1 MSQISK
7 EIFDKIR
14 TRFSNVQLGDSEG
27 NTTLDSDQA
36 VFFEFDYKDRGSIV
50 INLQDDLIKIY
61 FNNDMI
67 SEMDSEQSDNWYAWM
82 RNMRKYAHANMLNF
96 EVKNIDKQRLD
107 RKDFEYLVKN
117 SGQQEELTMESKMYG
132 SKKKSY
138 QDLNGARMV
147 VKHARTVDEE
157 KRGARSRNIS
167 AVYIENKDGERFKF
181 PNTYLPAARAMTRH
195 ISNEGYPN
203 DERGKHIL
211 EIMAEMMDL
220 RKFSRRTKRQE
231 YTEEAR
237 EIIGDATDRYYG
249 LKDTLEGMKK
259 QTGYEQYFENWA
271 PDQIEVDENDLED
284 LKIKLTREIF
294 DDELSDTL
302 TNVGKA
308 VAMGKIKREDEE
320 NRIGSE
326 AANLKTFAAGS
337 DPIMMHPNPEAEAE
351 LRNYQ
356 MFIKNSNM
364 PKEKRNLAMVQRIMM
379 DLSNRMVD
387 DALASAI
394 GRLDMDNSGDAAT
407 AFAMAK
413 KYLKGETQIQ
423 APKAKKDLY
432 GRDKPVESWD
442 DFERAV
448 ESTVEESVV
457 QEGTWALPETEADAM
472 KIAAMMD
479 KPVAVGEEG
488 QNAIDAMGGMIGDD
502 ELYDDLG
509 AAGDK
514 DPEADARPIIIGW
527 MMEHT
532 DWENPKYS
540 KAIKMALDKIR
551 ADGNDSDMVIPRM
564 FGNPRNTSATQ
575 GERMGSNAAQIKQN
589 EDAVTENAER
599 IVKIK
604 NVKWDVDNILDDGDL
619 PKNIIMKIDVP
630 HDADEDDI
638 ENIIANDLTT
648 RYGFVHDGFDSWNIM
663 ESAEV
668 TENAERIIKVSN
680 IDYAGPALDE
690 LPTETTLKLN
700 IPYDA
705 NEDDIDDMVAD
716 ELEDRHGVKVNGF
729 ETQFA
734 ESIEEGM
741 KTLKCKDCGDMLGQP
756 TTDCEC
762 DSMDPKGDNWMMV
775 DVDNDGDMDIA
786 MANEGFAVGAKVAPT
801 EEGPD
806 QAPGKVVAVDG
817 DKVTVKFMD
826 GSTEVFAQDELFAL
840 PDNLKVGEG
849 KMSDIHVEIQDMV
862 ADGASNDEIKKAI
875 PMASDSVIADIRSN
889 MDESVVEADEA
900 SDMIAKMK
908 AMAGVGSNAKSNHG
922 IREGEAGYQITPR
935 SIVAREMRKLQD
947 IANN

>member
-27 NTTLDSDQA
+27 KTTLDSDQA

-50 INLQDDLIKIY
+50 MNLQDDLIKIY

-67 SEMDSEQSDNWYAWM
+67 SEMDSEQSDNWYSWL
-82 RNMRKYAHANMLNF
+82 RNMRQYAHKNMLNF

-211 EIMAEMMDL
+211 DIMAEMMDL

-249 LKDTLEGMKK
+249 LKDTLESMKK
-259 QTGYEQYFENWA
+259 QTGYEQYFENWS

-284 LKIKLTREIF
+284 LKIKLTREMF

-308 VAMGKIKREDEE
+308 VAMGKIKREEEE
-320 NRIGSE
+320 NRMGSE
-326 AANLKTFAAGS
+326 AANLKTFAASS
-337 DPIMMHPNPEAEAE
+337 DPIMMHPNTEGDAE

-364 PKEKRNLAMVQRIMM
+364 PVEKRNLAMVQRIMM
-379 DLSNRMVD
+379 ELSNRMVD

-394 GRLDMDNSGDAAT
+394 GRLDMDNSSDAAT

-413 KYLKGETQIQ
+413 KYLKGETQTQ
-423 APKAKKDLY
+423 MPKAKKDLF
-432 GRDKPVESWD
+432 GKDKPVESWD

-448 ESTVEESVV
+448 ESTVDESVV
-457 QEGTWALPETEADAM
+457 QEGTWSLPENEAEAM
-472 KIAAMMD
+472 KLAAMM
-479 KPVAVGEEG
+479 GEPIALG
-488 QNAIDAMGGMIGDD
+488 DGGNNAADALGGLIGDD
-502 ELYDDLG
+502 ELFDDLG
-509 AAGDK
+509 VAGDK
-514 DPEADARPIIIGW
+514 DPEGDARGIIIGW
-527 MMEHT
+527 MMEHVDDYGAT
-532 DWENPKYS
+532 YKETMQ
-540 KAIKMALDKIR
+540 MALDKIR
-551 ADGNDSDMVIPRM
+551 ADGNDSGITIPRT
-564 FGNPRNTSATQ
+564 FGAQQDRAYNTSSTQ
-575 GERMGSNAAQIKQN
+575 GERMGSNADDMK
-589 EDAVTENAER
+589 EDTVSEDREVMVKVT
-599 IVKIK
+599 
-604 NVKWDVDNILDDGDL
+604 NIEYDGPTLD
-619 PKNIIMKIDVP
+619 K
-630 HDADEDDI
+630 
-638 ENIIANDLTT
+638 
-648 RYGFVHDGFDSWNIM
+648 
-663 ESAEV
+663 
-668 TENAERIIKVSN
+668 
-680 IDYAGPALDE
+680 
-690 LPTETTLKLN
+690 LPTDKTVKVMV
-700 IPYDA
+700 PA
-705 NEDDIDDMVAD
+705 GADDEEVYDMVAD
-716 ELEDRHGVKVNGF
+716 KLEDQHGTKVSGF
-729 ETQFA
+729 DMKFG
-734 ESIEEGM
+734 ESIEESM
-741 KTLKCKDCGDMLGQP
+741 CSLKCKYCSDMLGHP
-756 TTDCEC
+756 TTDCEY
-762 DSMDPKGDNWMMV
+762 DSMDPKGDNWYMV
-775 DVDNDGDMDIA
+775 DIDRDGDADVAISKTSMRHDHGHHAA
-786 MANEGFAVGAKVAPT
+786 MHDDV
-801 EEGPD
+801 
-806 QAPGKVVAVDG
+806 Q
-817 DKVTVKFMD
+817 
-826 GSTEVFAQDELFAL
+826 
-840 PDNLKVGEG
+840 EG
-849 KMSDIHVEIQDMV
+849 KMSDLHQHIGEMI
-862 ADGASNDEIKKAI
+862 ADGASNEEIKKMH
-875 PMASDSVIADIRSN
+875 PMVKDSDIDSIRRE
-889 MDESVVEADEA
+889 MDESVVQTDEA

-908 AMAGVGSNAKSNHG
+908 AMAGVGSNVKSNHG

-947 IANN
+947 IANK

>member
-14 TRFSNVQLGDSEG
+14 TRFSNVQLGDAEG
-27 NTTLDSDQA
+27 KTTLDSDQA

-138 QDLNGARMV
+138 QDLNGAKMI
-147 VKHARTVDEE
+147 VKHAGSVDEE

-167 AVYIENKDGERFKF
+167 AVYIENAEGERFKF

-195 ISNEGYPN
+195 ISNDGYPN

-211 EIMAEMMDL
+211 DIMAEMMDL

-249 LKDTLEGMKK
+249 LKDTLESIKK

-271 PDQIEVDENDLED
+271 PNQIEVDENDLED

-308 VAMGKIKREDEE
+308 VAMGKIRREDEE
-320 NRIGSE
+320 NRMGSE

-337 DPIMMHPNPEAEAE
+337 TPIMMHPNPEGDAE

-379 DLSNRMVD
+379 ELSNRMVD

-394 GRLDMDNSGDAAT
+394 GRLDMDNSSDAAT

-423 APKAKKDLY
+423 MPKAKKDRY
-432 GRDKPVESWD
+432 GKDKVESWD
-442 DFERAV
+442 DYERAV

-457 QEGTWALPETEADAM
+457 QEGTWGLPINEKEANE
-472 KIAAMMD
+472 IAAMMANPIPLGD
-479 KPVAVGEEG
+479 GG
-488 QNAIDAMGGMIGDD
+488 NNAIDALGGLLGDD

-509 AAGDK
+509 VAGDK
-514 DPEADARPIIIGW
+514 DPEGDARGIIIGW
-527 MMEHT
+527 MMEHVDDYGDPFT
-532 DWENPKYS
+532 KS
-540 KAIKMALDKIR
+540 LQAALDKIR
-551 ADGNDSDMVIPRM
+551 ADGNDSGITIPRT
-564 FGNPRNTSATQ
+564 FGNPRMPANTSATQ
-575 GERMGSNAAQIKQN
+575 GERMGSNADDMK
-589 EDAVTENAER
+589 EDRGAPSSECCDAPLMNYENGLGICSDCKEHA
-599 IVKIK
+599 
-604 NVKWDVDNILDDGDL
+604 GAM
-619 PKNIIMKIDVP
+619 P
-630 HDADEDDI
+630 DE
-638 ENIIANDLTT
+638 
-648 RYGFVHDGFDSWNIM
+648 
-663 ESAEV
+663 
-668 TENAERIIKVSN
+668 
-680 IDYAGPALDE
+680 LDE
-690 LPTETTLKLN
+690 
-700 IPYDA
+700 
-705 NEDDIDDMVAD
+705 
-716 ELEDRHGVKVNGF
+716 
-729 ETQFA
+729 
-734 ESIEEGM
+734 GM
-741 KTLKCKDCGDMLGQP
+741 CSLKCKHCGDMLGQP
-756 TTDCEC
+756 TTDCAY
-762 DSMDPKGDNWMMV
+762 DSMDPKGKNWIMV
-775 DVDNDGDMDIA
+775 DLDMDGNA
-786 MANEGFAVGAKVAPT
+786 DMAVAK
-801 EEGPD
+801 EEVSD
-806 QAPGKVVAVDG
+806 EEVD
-817 DKVTVKFMD
+817 KFHNALDRLVHKHLGHSSDEEEEKMD
-826 GSTEVFAQDELFAL
+826 
-840 PDNLKVGEG
+840 EG

-875 PMASDSVIADIRSN
+875 PMASDSVIADIRGE

-900 SDMIAKMK
+900 SDMIAKM
-908 AMAGVGSNAKSNHG
+908 ASMAGVGSTARSNHG
-922 IREGEAGYQITPR
+922 IHEGEAGYQITPR
-935 SIVAREMRKLQD
+935 SIVARQMRKLQD
-947 IANN
+947 LANK

>member
-27 NTTLDSDQA
+27 KTTLDSDQA

-50 INLQDDLIKIY
+50 MNLQDDLIKIY

-67 SEMDSEQSDNWYAWM
+67 SEMDSEQSDNWYSWL
-82 RNMRKYAHANMLNF
+82 RNMRQYAHKNMLNF

-211 EIMAEMMDL
+211 DIMAEMMDL

-249 LKDTLEGMKK
+249 LKDTLESMKK
-259 QTGYEQYFENWA
+259 QTGYEQYFENWS

-284 LKIKLTREIF
+284 LKIKLTREMF

-308 VAMGKIKREDEE
+308 VAMGKIKREEE
-320 NRIGSE
+320 ETRMGSE
-326 AANLKTFAAGS
+326 AANLKTFAASS
-337 DPIMMHPNPEAEAE
+337 DPIMMHPNTEGDAE

-379 DLSNRMVD
+379 ELSNRMVD

-394 GRLDMDNSGDAAT
+394 GRLDMDNSSDAAT

-413 KYLKGETQIQ
+413 KYLKGETQTQ
-423 APKAKKDLY
+423 MPKAKKDLY
-432 GRDKPVESWD
+432 GKDKPVESWD
-442 DFERAV
+442 DFERAI
-448 ESTVEESVV
+448 ESTVDESVV
-457 QEGTWALPETEADAM
+457 QEGTWALPETQADAM

-479 KPVAVGEEG
+479 NPIALGDG
-488 QNAIDAMGGMIGDD
+488 GDDAIDALGGMIGDD

-540 KAIKMALDKIR
+540 EAIKMALDKIR
-551 ADGNDSDMVIPRM
+551 ADGNDSDMVIPRT

-589 EDAVTENAER
+589 EDTVSEDREVM
-599 IVKIK
+599 VKATNIK
-604 NVKWDVDNILDDGDL
+604 
-619 PKNIIMKIDVP
+619 
-630 HDADEDDI
+630 
-638 ENIIANDLTT
+638 
-648 RYGFVHDGFDSWNIM
+648 FD
-663 ESAEV
+663 
-668 TENAERIIKVSN
+668 
-680 IDYAGPALDE
+680 GPALDK
-690 LPTETTLKLN
+690 LPT
-700 IPYDA
+700 DA
-705 NEDDIDDMVAD
+705 NVKVMVPAGADDDDVYDMVAD
-716 ELEDRHGVKVNGF
+716 ELEDRHGVKVSEFDMKFG
-729 ETQFA
+729 
-734 ESIEEGM
+734 ESIEESM
-741 KTLKCKDCGDMLGQP
+741 CSLKCKYCSDMLGHP
-756 TTDCEC
+756 TTDCEY
-762 DSMDPKGDNWMMV
+762 DSMDPKGDNWYMV
-775 DVDNDGDMDIA
+775 DIDRDGDADVAISKTSMRHDHGHHAA
-786 MANEGFAVGAKVAPT
+786 MHNDV
-801 EEGPD
+801 
-806 QAPGKVVAVDG
+806 Q
-817 DKVTVKFMD
+817 
-826 GSTEVFAQDELFAL
+826 
-840 PDNLKVGEG
+840 EG

-862 ADGASNDEIKKAI
+862 ADGKSNDEIKKAI
-875 PMASDSVIADIRSN
+875 PMASDSVIADIRGE
-889 MDESVVEADEA
+889 MDESVVETDEA

-908 AMAGVGSNAKSNHG
+908 AIAGIGSNAKSNHG

-947 IANN
+947 LANK

>member
-14 TRFSNVQLGDSEG
+14 TRFSNVQLGDAEG
-27 NTTLDSDQA
+27 KTTLDSDQA
-36 VFFEFDYKDRGSIV
+36 VFFEFDYKDRGNIV
-50 INLQDDLIKIY
+50 VNLQDDLMKVY
-61 FNNDMI
+61 FNNDMVK
-67 SEMDSEQSDNWYAWM
+67 EMDSDQSDNWHAWL

-107 RKDFEYLVKN
+107 RKDFEYLVKT

-132 SKKKSY
+132 SKQKSY
-138 QDLNGARMV
+138 QDLNGARMI

-167 AVYIENKDGERFKF
+167 AVYIENAEGERFKF

-195 ISNEGYPN
+195 ISNGGYPN

-211 EIMAEMMDL
+211 DIMAEMMDL
-220 RKFSRRTKRQE
+220 RKFSRRTKRTE

-237 EIIGDATDRYYG
+237 EIIEDATARYYG

-259 QTGYEQYFENWA
+259 QTGYETYFENWA
-271 PDQIEVDENDLED
+271 PDQIEVDENDLQD
-284 LKIKLTREIF
+284 LKIKLTREVF

-308 VAMGKIKREDEE
+308 VAMGKIKREEEE
-320 NRIGSE
+320 NRMGSE
-326 AANLKTFAAGS
+326 AASLKAFAAGS
-337 DPIMMHPNPEAEAE
+337 DPIVMHPNPEGDAE

-379 DLSNRMVD
+379 ELSNRMVD
-387 DALASAI
+387 DALAAAI
-394 GRLDMDNSGDAAT
+394 GRLDMDNSSDAAT
-407 AFAMAK
+407 AFAIAK

-423 APKAKKDLY
+423 APKAKKDRY

-442 DFERAV
+442 DYERAV

-479 KPVAVGEEG
+479 KPVAVGEDGEDAI
-488 QNAIDAMGGMIGDD
+488 NALGGLIGDD
-502 ELYDDLG
+502 ELWDDLG
-509 AAGDK
+509 VAGDK

-527 MMEHT
+527 MMDHT

-540 KAIKMALDKIR
+540 ETIKMALDKIK
-551 ADGNDSDMVIPRM
+551 ADGNDTMVIPRR
-564 FGNPRNTSATQ
+564 FGNVSATQ

-599 IVKIK
+599 I
-604 NVKWDVDNILDDGDL
+604 
-619 PKNIIMKIDVP
+619 
-630 HDADEDDI
+630 
-638 ENIIANDLTT
+638 
-648 RYGFVHDGFDSWNIM
+648 
-663 ESAEV
+663 
-668 TENAERIIKVSN
+668 IKVTN
-680 IDYAGPALDE
+680 IDFAGPSPDKMQ
-690 LPTETTLKLN
+690 LPTSVTLRLN
-700 IPYDA
+700 VPYDA
-705 NEDDIDDMVAD
+705 DEDDIDDMVAD
-716 ELEDRHGVKVNGF
+716 DLEDRYGVKVTGF

-734 ESIEEGM
+734 ESIEEDTVTEGYEKM
-741 KTLKCKDCGDMLGQP
+741 VMNACKDAGINCGFRDGKLIVDKEDMAAAKQACEKADLEVPQMVSENIQEGITTLKCKHCGDMLGQP
-756 TTDCEC
+756 TTDCPC

-775 DVDNDGDMDIA
+775 DIDGDGDSDIA
-786 MANEGFAVGAKVAPT
+786 VQN
-801 EEGPD
+801 
-806 QAPGKVVAVDG
+806 
-817 DKVTVKFMD
+817 
-826 GSTEVFAQDELFAL
+826 
-840 PDNLKVGEG
+840 EG
-849 KMSDIHVEIQDMV
+849 KMKDLAMDIEDMIN
-862 ADGASNDEIKKAI
+862 DGASDAEILAKHPEVSAADIKSLRKDTGDRPGEYDEGLERTKAI
-875 PMASDSVIADIRSN
+875 
-889 MDESVVEADEA
+889 
-900 SDMIAKMK
+900 
-908 AMAGVGSNAKSNHG
+908 AGIGSNAKSNHG

-947 IANN
+947 LERNK

>member
-7 EIFDKIR
+7 EVFDKIR
-14 TRFSNVQLGDSEG
+14 TRFSNVQLGDAEG
-27 NTTLDSDQA
+27 KTTLDSDQA

-61 FNNDMI
+61 FNNNMV
-67 SEMDSEQSDNWYAWM
+67 SEMDSEQSDNWYAWL
-82 RNMRKYAHANMLNF
+82 RNMRKYAASHMLNF

-195 ISNEGYPN
+195 ISNDGYPN

-211 EIMAEMMDL
+211 NIMAEMMDL

-259 QTGYEQYFENWA
+259 QTGYETYFENWA

-284 LKIKLTREIF
+284 LKIKLTREVF

-302 TNVGKA
+302 SNVGKA
-308 VAMGKIKREDEE
+308 VAMGKQKRMEDEE
-320 NRIGSE
+320 RIGSE
-326 AANLKTFAAGS
+326 AQTLKQFAAGS
-337 DPIMMHPNPEAEAE
+337 DPIMMHPNPEGDAE

-379 DLSNRMVD
+379 ELSNRMVD

-394 GRLDMDNSGDAAT
+394 GRLDMDNSSDAAT

-413 KYLKGETQIQ
+413 KYLQGETQLQ
-423 APKAKKDLY
+423 MPKAKKDRY
-432 GRDKPVESWD
+432 GKDKVESWD

-457 QEGTWALPETEADAM
+457 QEGTWALPETEAEAM
-472 KIAAMMD
+472 KIAAMMANPIALGD
-479 KPVAVGEEG
+479 GGDDAV
-488 QNAIDAMGGMIGDD
+488 NALGGLLGDD
-502 ELYDDLG
+502 ELFDDLG
-509 AAGDK
+509 VAGD
-514 DPEADARPIIIGW
+514 DNPEGDARGIIIGW
-527 MMEHT
+527 MMEHVDDYGAT
-532 DWENPKYS
+532 YKETMQ
-540 KAIKMALDKIR
+540 AALDKIR
-551 ADGNDSDMVIPRM
+551 ADGNDSGITIPRT
-564 FGNPRNTSATQ
+564 FGAQQDRAYNTSSTQ

-599 IVKIK
+599 I
-604 NVKWDVDNILDDGDL
+604 
-619 PKNIIMKIDVP
+619 
-630 HDADEDDI
+630 
-638 ENIIANDLTT
+638 
-648 RYGFVHDGFDSWNIM
+648 
-663 ESAEV
+663 
-668 TENAERIIKVSN
+668 IKVSN
-680 IDYAGPALDE
+680 IDYAGPSPDKMQ
-690 LPTETTLKLN
+690 LPTSVTLRLN
-700 IPYDA
+700 VPHDA
-705 NEDDIDDMVAD
+705 DEDAIDDMVAD
-716 ELEDRHGVKVNGF
+716 DLEDRYGVKATGF

-734 ESIEEGM
+734 EGIEEGM
-741 KTLKCKDCGDMLGQP
+741 CSLKCKHCGDMLGQP

-762 DSMDPKGDNWMMV
+762 DSMDPKGDNWIMV
-775 DVDNDGDMDIA
+775 DVDNDGDMDMA
-786 MANEGFAVGAKVAPT
+786 MANEGFAVGASVAPS

-826 GSTEVFAQDELFAL
+826 GSTEVFSQDELFAL
-840 PDNLKVGEG
+840 PDNLKVGEEVEEG

-875 PMASDSVIADIRSN
+875 PMASDRVIADIRGE
-889 MDESVVEADEA
+889 MDESVEETDEA
-900 SDMIAKMK
+900 SDMIAKMA

-947 IANN
+947 ISRG

>member
-7 EIFDKIR
+7 EVFDKIR

-67 SEMDSEQSDNWYAWM
+67 SEMDSEQSDNWYAWL
-82 RNMRKYAHANMLNF
+82 RNMRKYAASNMLNF

-138 QDLNGARMV
+138 QDLNGAKMI
-147 VKHARTVDEE
+147 VKHAGSVDEE

-167 AVYIENKDGERFKF
+167 AVYIENAEGERFKF

-195 ISNEGYPN
+195 ISNDGYPN

-211 EIMAEMMDL
+211 DIMAEMMDL

-308 VAMGKIKREDEE
+308 VAMGKIRREDEE
-320 NRIGSE
+320 NRMGSE

-337 DPIMMHPNPEAEAE
+337 TPIMMHPNPEGDAE

-379 DLSNRMVD
+379 ELSNRMVD

-394 GRLDMDNSGDAAT
+394 GRLDMDNSSDAAT

-423 APKAKKDLY
+423 MPKAKKDRY
-432 GRDKPVESWD
+432 GKDKVESWD
-442 DFERAV
+442 DYERAV

-457 QEGTWALPETEADAM
+457 QEGTWALPETEEEAN
-472 KIAAMMD
+472 KIAAMMANPITLGD
-479 KPVAVGEEG
+479 GGDDAV
-488 QNAIDAMGGMIGDD
+488 NALGGLLGDD
-502 ELYDDLG
+502 ELFDDLG
-509 AAGDK
+509 TAGDK

-527 MMEHT
+527 MMDHT
-532 DWENPKYS
+532 DWENETYS
-540 KAIKMALDKIR
+540 EMIKMALAKIK
-551 ADGNDSDMVIPRM
+551 AEGNDSEMVIPRT
-564 FGNPRNTSATQ
+564 FGNTSATQ

-589 EDAVTENAER
+589 EDTVSEDREVM
-599 IVKIK
+599 VKATNIK
-604 NVKWDVDNILDDGDL
+604 
-619 PKNIIMKIDVP
+619 
-630 HDADEDDI
+630 
-638 ENIIANDLTT
+638 
-648 RYGFVHDGFDSWNIM
+648 FD
-663 ESAEV
+663 
-668 TENAERIIKVSN
+668 
-680 IDYAGPALDE
+680 GPALDK
-690 LPTETTLKLN
+690 LPT
-700 IPYDA
+700 DA
-705 NEDDIDDMVAD
+705 NVKVMVPAGADDDDVYDMVAD
-716 ELEDRHGVKVNGF
+716 ELEDRHGVKVSEFDMNFG
-729 ETQFA
+729 

-741 KTLKCKDCGDMLGQP
+741 CSLKCKHCGDMLGQP
-756 TTDCEC
+756 TTDCAY
-762 DSMDPKGDNWMMV
+762 DSMDPKGKNWIMV
-775 DVDNDGDMDIA
+775 DLDMDGNADMAVAKEEVTEMNKYGISA
-786 MANEGFAVGAKVAPT
+786 VHKGGKFYAFRHGKMVGGPFDTMQELQDFQLKSIENESYDMTPGGQVEYEFTKADFLANE
-801 EEGPD
+801 EEE
-806 QAPGKVVAVDG
+806 K
-817 DKVTVKFMD
+817 MD
-826 GSTEVFAQDELFAL
+826 
-840 PDNLKVGEG
+840 EG

-875 PMASDSVIADIRSN
+875 PMASDSVIADIRGE

-947 IANN
+947 IERNK

>member
-27 NTTLDSDQA
+27 KTTLDSDQA

-50 INLQDDLIKIY
+50 MNLQDDLIKIY

-67 SEMDSEQSDNWYAWM
+67 SEMDSEQSDNWYSWL
-82 RNMRKYAHANMLNF
+82 RNMRQYAHKNMLNF

-211 EIMAEMMDL
+211 DIMAEMMDL

-249 LKDTLEGMKK
+249 LKDTLESMKK
-259 QTGYEQYFENWA
+259 QTGYEQYFENWS

-284 LKIKLTREIF
+284 LKIKLTREMF

-308 VAMGKIKREDEE
+308 VAMGKIKREEEE
-320 NRIGSE
+320 NRMGSE
-326 AANLKTFAAGS
+326 AANLKTFAASS
-337 DPIMMHPNPEAEAE
+337 DPIMMHPNTEGDAE

-364 PKEKRNLAMVQRIMM
+364 PVEKRNLAMVQRIMM
-379 DLSNRMVD
+379 ELSNRMVD

-394 GRLDMDNSGDAAT
+394 GRLDMDNSSDAAT

-413 KYLKGETQIQ
+413 KYLKGETQTQ
-423 APKAKKDLY
+423 MPKAKKDLF
-432 GRDKPVESWD
+432 GKDKPVESWD

-448 ESTVEESVV
+448 ESTVDESVV
-457 QEGTWALPETEADAM
+457 QEGTWSLPENEAEAM
-472 KIAAMMD
+472 KLAAMM
-479 KPVAVGEEG
+479 G
-488 QNAIDAMGGMIGDD
+488 QPIALGDGGNNAADALGGLIGDD
-502 ELYDDLG
+502 ELFDDLG
-509 AAGDK
+509 VAGDK
-514 DPEADARPIIIGW
+514 DPEGDARGIIIGW
-527 MMEHT
+527 MMEHVDDYGAT
-532 DWENPKYS
+532 YKETMQ
-540 KAIKMALDKIR
+540 MALDKIR
-551 ADGNDSDMVIPRM
+551 ADGNDSGITIPRT
-564 FGNPRNTSATQ
+564 FGAQQDRAYNTSSTQ
-575 GERMGSNAAQIKQN
+575 GERMGSNADDMK
-589 EDAVTENAER
+589 EDTVSEDREVMVKVT
-599 IVKIK
+599 
-604 NVKWDVDNILDDGDL
+604 NIEYDGPTLD
-619 PKNIIMKIDVP
+619 K
-630 HDADEDDI
+630 
-638 ENIIANDLTT
+638 
-648 RYGFVHDGFDSWNIM
+648 
-663 ESAEV
+663 
-668 TENAERIIKVSN
+668 
-680 IDYAGPALDE
+680 
-690 LPTETTLKLN
+690 LPTDKTVKVMV
-700 IPYDA
+700 PA
-705 NEDDIDDMVAD
+705 GADDEEVYDMVAD
-716 ELEDRHGVKVNGF
+716 KLEDQHGTKVSGF
-729 ETQFA
+729 DMKFG
-734 ESIEEGM
+734 ESIEESM
-741 KTLKCKDCGDMLGQP
+741 CSLKCKYCSDMLGHP
-756 TTDCEC
+756 TTDCEY
-762 DSMDPKGDNWMMV
+762 DSMDPKGDNWYMV
-775 DVDNDGDMDIA
+775 DIDRDGDADVAISKTSMRHDHGHHAA
-786 MANEGFAVGAKVAPT
+786 MHDDV
-801 EEGPD
+801 
-806 QAPGKVVAVDG
+806 Q
-817 DKVTVKFMD
+817 
-826 GSTEVFAQDELFAL
+826 
-840 PDNLKVGEG
+840 EG
-849 KMSDIHVEIQDMV
+849 KMSDLHQHIGEMI
-862 ADGASNDEIKKAI
+862 ADGASNEEIKKMH
-875 PMASDSVIADIRSN
+875 PMVKDSDIDSIRRE
-889 MDESVVEADEA
+889 MDESVVQTDEA

-908 AMAGVGSNAKSNHG
+908 AMAGVGSNVKSNHG

-947 IANN
+947 IANK

>member
-27 NTTLDSDQA
+27 KTTLDSDQA

-50 INLQDDLIKIY
+50 MNLQDDLIKIY

-67 SEMDSEQSDNWYAWM
+67 SEMDSEQSDNWYSWL
-82 RNMRKYAHANMLNF
+82 RNMRQYAHKNMLNF

-211 EIMAEMMDL
+211 DIMAEMMDL

-249 LKDTLEGMKK
+249 LKDTLESMKK
-259 QTGYEQYFENWA
+259 QTGYEQYFENWS

-284 LKIKLTREIF
+284 LKIKLTREMF

-308 VAMGKIKREDEE
+308 VAMGKIKREEEE
-320 NRIGSE
+320 NRMGSE
-326 AANLKTFAAGS
+326 AANLKTFAASS
-337 DPIMMHPNPEAEAE
+337 DPIMMHPNTEGDAE

-364 PKEKRNLAMVQRIMM
+364 PVEKRNLAMVQRIMM
-379 DLSNRMVD
+379 ELSNRMVD

-394 GRLDMDNSGDAAT
+394 GRLDMDNSSDAAT

-413 KYLKGETQIQ
+413 KYLKGETQTQ
-423 APKAKKDLY
+423 MPKAKKDLF
-432 GRDKPVESWD
+432 GKDKPVESWD

-448 ESTVEESVV
+448 ESTVDESVV
-457 QEGTWALPETEADAM
+457 QEGTWSLPENEAEAM
-472 KIAAMMD
+472 KLAAMM
-479 KPVAVGEEG
+479 G
-488 QNAIDAMGGMIGDD
+488 QPIALGDGGNNAADALGGLIGDD
-502 ELYDDLG
+502 ELFDDLG
-509 AAGDK
+509 VAGDK
-514 DPEADARPIIIGW
+514 DPEGDARGIIIGW
-527 MMEHT
+527 MMEHVDDYGAT
-532 DWENPKYS
+532 YKETMQ
-540 KAIKMALDKIR
+540 MALDKIR
-551 ADGNDSDMVIPRM
+551 ADGNDSGITIPRT
-564 FGNPRNTSATQ
+564 FGAQQDRAYNTSSTQ
-575 GERMGSNAAQIKQN
+575 GERMGSNVDDMK
-589 EDAVTENAER
+589 EDTVSEDREVMVKVT
-599 IVKIK
+599 
-604 NVKWDVDNILDDGDL
+604 NIEYDGPTLD
-619 PKNIIMKIDVP
+619 K
-630 HDADEDDI
+630 
-638 ENIIANDLTT
+638 
-648 RYGFVHDGFDSWNIM
+648 
-663 ESAEV
+663 
-668 TENAERIIKVSN
+668 
-680 IDYAGPALDE
+680 
-690 LPTETTLKLN
+690 LPTDKTVKVMV
-700 IPYDA
+700 PA
-705 NEDDIDDMVAD
+705 GADDEEVYDMVAD
-716 ELEDRHGVKVNGF
+716 KLEDQHGTKVSGF
-729 ETQFA
+729 DMKFG
-734 ESIEEGM
+734 ESIEESM
-741 KTLKCKDCGDMLGQP
+741 CSLKCKYCSDMLGHP
-756 TTDCEC
+756 TTDCEY
-762 DSMDPKGDNWMMV
+762 DSMDPKGDNWYMV
-775 DVDNDGDMDIA
+775 DIDRDGDADVAISKTSMRHDHGHHAA
-786 MANEGFAVGAKVAPT
+786 MHDDV
-801 EEGPD
+801 
-806 QAPGKVVAVDG
+806 Q
-817 DKVTVKFMD
+817 
-826 GSTEVFAQDELFAL
+826 
-840 PDNLKVGEG
+840 EG
-849 KMSDIHVEIQDMV
+849 KMSDLHQHIGEMI
-862 ADGASNDEIKKAI
+862 ADGASNEEIKKMH
-875 PMASDSVIADIRSN
+875 PMVKDSDIDSIRRE
-889 MDESVVEADEA
+889 MDESVVQTDEA

-908 AMAGVGSNAKSNHG
+908 AMAGVGSNVKSNHG

-947 IANN
+947 IANK

>member
-27 NTTLDSDQA
+27 KTTLDSDQA

-50 INLQDDLIKIY
+50 MNLQDDLIKIY

-67 SEMDSEQSDNWYAWM
+67 SEMDSEQSDNWYSWL
-82 RNMRKYAHANMLNF
+82 RNMRQYAHKNMLNF

-211 EIMAEMMDL
+211 DIMAEMMDL

-249 LKDTLEGMKK
+249 LKDTLESMKK
-259 QTGYEQYFENWA
+259 QTGYEQYFENWS

-284 LKIKLTREIF
+284 LKIKLTREMF

-308 VAMGKIKREDEE
+308 VAMGKIKREEEE
-320 NRIGSE
+320 NRMGSE
-326 AANLKTFAAGS
+326 AANLKTFAASS
-337 DPIMMHPNPEAEAE
+337 DPIMMHPNTEGDAE

-364 PKEKRNLAMVQRIMM
+364 PVEKRNLAMVQRIMM
-379 DLSNRMVD
+379 ELSNRMVD

-394 GRLDMDNSGDAAT
+394 GRLDMDNSSDAAT

-413 KYLKGETQIQ
+413 KYLKGETQTQ
-423 APKAKKDLY
+423 MPKAKKDLF
-432 GRDKPVESWD
+432 GKDKPVESWD

-448 ESTVEESVV
+448 ESTVDESVV
-457 QEGTWALPETEADAM
+457 QEGTWSLPENEAEAM
-472 KIAAMMD
+472 KLAAMM
-479 KPVAVGEEG
+479 GEPIALG
-488 QNAIDAMGGMIGDD
+488 DGGNNAADALGGLIGDD
-502 ELYDDLG
+502 ELFDDLG
-509 AAGDK
+509 VAGDK
-514 DPEADARPIIIGW
+514 DPEGDARGIIIGW
-527 MMEHT
+527 MMEHVDDYGAT
-532 DWENPKYS
+532 YKETMQ
-540 KAIKMALDKIR
+540 MALDKIR
-551 ADGNDSDMVIPRM
+551 ADGNDSGITIPRT
-564 FGNPRNTSATQ
+564 FGAQQDRAYNTSSTQ
-575 GERMGSNAAQIKQN
+575 GMRMGSNVDDMK
-589 EDAVTENAER
+589 EDTVSEDREVMVKVT
-599 IVKIK
+599 
-604 NVKWDVDNILDDGDL
+604 NIEYDGPTLD
-619 PKNIIMKIDVP
+619 K
-630 HDADEDDI
+630 
-638 ENIIANDLTT
+638 
-648 RYGFVHDGFDSWNIM
+648 
-663 ESAEV
+663 
-668 TENAERIIKVSN
+668 
-680 IDYAGPALDE
+680 
-690 LPTETTLKLN
+690 LPTDKTVKVMV
-700 IPYDA
+700 PA
-705 NEDDIDDMVAD
+705 GADDEEVYDMVAD
-716 ELEDRHGVKVNGF
+716 KLEDQHGTKVSGF
-729 ETQFA
+729 DMKFG
-734 ESIEEGM
+734 ESIEESM
-741 KTLKCKDCGDMLGQP
+741 CSLKCKYCSDMLGHP
-756 TTDCEC
+756 TTDCEY
-762 DSMDPKGDNWMMV
+762 DSMDPKGDNWYMV
-775 DVDNDGDMDIA
+775 DIDRDGDADVAISKTSMRHDHGHHAA
-786 MANEGFAVGAKVAPT
+786 MHDDV
-801 EEGPD
+801 
-806 QAPGKVVAVDG
+806 Q
-817 DKVTVKFMD
+817 
-826 GSTEVFAQDELFAL
+826 
-840 PDNLKVGEG
+840 EG
-849 KMSDIHVEIQDMV
+849 KMSDLHQHIGEMI
-862 ADGASNDEIKKAI
+862 ADGASNEEIKKMH
-875 PMASDSVIADIRSN
+875 PMVKDSDIDSIRRE
-889 MDESVVEADEA
+889 MDESVVQTDEA

-908 AMAGVGSNAKSNHG
+908 AMAGVGSNVKSNHG

-947 IANN
+947 IANK

>member
-27 NTTLDSDQA
+27 KTTLDSDQA

-50 INLQDDLIKIY
+50 MNLQDDLIKIY

-67 SEMDSEQSDNWYAWM
+67 SEMDSEQSDNWYSWL
-82 RNMRKYAHANMLNF
+82 RNMRQYAHKNMLNF

-211 EIMAEMMDL
+211 DIMAEMMDL

-249 LKDTLEGMKK
+249 LKDTLESMKK
-259 QTGYEQYFENWA
+259 QTGYEQYFENWS

-284 LKIKLTREIF
+284 LKIKLTREMF

-308 VAMGKIKREDEE
+308 VAMGKIKREEEE
-320 NRIGSE
+320 NRMGSE
-326 AANLKTFAAGS
+326 AANLKTFAASS
-337 DPIMMHPNPEAEAE
+337 DPIMMHPNTEGDAE

-364 PKEKRNLAMVQRIMM
+364 PVEKRNLAMVQRIMM
-379 DLSNRMVD
+379 ELSNRMVD

-394 GRLDMDNSGDAAT
+394 GRLDMDNSSDAAT

-413 KYLKGETQIQ
+413 KYLKGETQTQ
-423 APKAKKDLY
+423 MPKAKKDLF
-432 GRDKPVESWD
+432 GKDKPVESWD

-448 ESTVEESVV
+448 ESTVDESVV
-457 QEGTWALPETEADAM
+457 QEGTWSLPENEAEAM
-472 KIAAMMD
+472 KLAAMM
-479 KPVAVGEEG
+479 GEPIALG
-488 QNAIDAMGGMIGDD
+488 DGGNNAADALGGLIGDD
-502 ELYDDLG
+502 ELFDDLG
-509 AAGDK
+509 VAGDK
-514 DPEADARPIIIGW
+514 DPEGDARGIIIGW
-527 MMEHT
+527 MMEHVDDYGAT
-532 DWENPKYS
+532 YKETMQ
-540 KAIKMALDKIR
+540 MALDKIR
-551 ADGNDSDMVIPRM
+551 ADGNDSGITIPRT
-564 FGNPRNTSATQ
+564 FGAQQDRAYNTSSTQ
-575 GERMGSNAAQIKQN
+575 GERMGSNVDDMK
-589 EDAVTENAER
+589 EDTVSEDREVMVKVT
-599 IVKIK
+599 
-604 NVKWDVDNILDDGDL
+604 NIEYDGPTLD
-619 PKNIIMKIDVP
+619 K
-630 HDADEDDI
+630 
-638 ENIIANDLTT
+638 
-648 RYGFVHDGFDSWNIM
+648 
-663 ESAEV
+663 
-668 TENAERIIKVSN
+668 
-680 IDYAGPALDE
+680 
-690 LPTETTLKLN
+690 LPTDKTVKVMV
-700 IPYDA
+700 PA
-705 NEDDIDDMVAD
+705 GADDEEVYDMVAD
-716 ELEDRHGVKVNGF
+716 KLEDQHGTKVSGF
-729 ETQFA
+729 DMKFG
-734 ESIEEGM
+734 ESIEESM
-741 KTLKCKDCGDMLGQP
+741 CSLKCKYCSDMLGHP
-756 TTDCEC
+756 TTDCEY
-762 DSMDPKGDNWMMV
+762 DSMDPKGDNWYMV
-775 DVDNDGDMDIA
+775 DIDRDGDADVAISKTSMRHDHGHHAA
-786 MANEGFAVGAKVAPT
+786 MHDDV
-801 EEGPD
+801 
-806 QAPGKVVAVDG
+806 Q
-817 DKVTVKFMD
+817 
-826 GSTEVFAQDELFAL
+826 
-840 PDNLKVGEG
+840 EG
-849 KMSDIHVEIQDMV
+849 KMSDLHQHIGEMI
-862 ADGASNDEIKKAI
+862 ADGASNEEIKKMH
-875 PMASDSVIADIRSN
+875 PMVKDSDIDSIRRE
-889 MDESVVEADEA
+889 MDESVVQTDEA

-908 AMAGVGSNAKSNHG
+908 AMAGVGSNVKSNHG

-947 IANN
+947 IANK